1 MSEQSVDNGDTAYQV
16 SEEHVAF
23 TTQFSQNIEAQASTT
38 PEGTAVPVEHDP
50 FDAFVRLVIGTGLV
64 GVEELGRYL
73 QEWEKTAREEE
84 AQIAAAQADTQA
96 AVIRYAVL
104 GAIFEAKDLVEES
117 VSQLGQ
123 TAENLGHSIAHTAQ
137 PVTKSRFFE
146 PIHKQF
152 NTLVKRGEEKLTPLV
167 ARGRR
172 EDPATRALAR
182 EAFTQAVDEVI
193 EYLAENEEVTE
204 LIQQQ
209 SMGMATEVI
218 DDVRTRTVT
227 ADTVL
232 ERFMRNITLRQSRAQ
247 LPPPSPEILSYSE
260 RLAKQMKQFETDND

>member
-1 MSEQSVDNGDTAYQV
+1 MSEQSMENGDGASPV
-16 SEEHVAF
+16 SEEHIAF
-23 TTQFSQNIEAQASTT
+23 TTQFSDNLEVQANTT
-38 PEGTAVPVEHDP
+38 LEGTAVPAEHDP

-84 AQIAAAQADTQA
+84 GQITPDQEDTQA

-104 GAIFEAKDLVEES
+104 GALFEAKDFVEES
-117 VSQLGQ
+117 ASQLSQ
-123 TAENLGHSIAHTAQ
+123 TAENLGHAIAHTAQ
-137 PVTKSRFFE
+137 PVTNSRFFQ
-146 PIHKQF
+146 PIQKQF

-182 EAFTQAVDEVI
+182 EAITQAVDEVI

-209 SMGMATEVI
+209 SMGMATEVVE
-218 DDVRTRTVT
+218 DVRTRTVT

-232 ERFMRNITLRQSRAQ
+232 EHFTRRLARRRPREK
-247 LPPPSPEILSYSE
+247 LPPPSPEILAYSE
-260 RLAKQMKQFETDND
+260 RLARQMKQFSEDNQ